1 MAEFCLSCWNRINRA
16 KSTERD
22 WVLSKELD
30 LCEGC
35 GKWKAVIVRRRRAK
49 LLYDLRHR
57 RDA

>member
-30 LCEGC
+30 LCGA
-35 GKWKAVIVRRRRAK
+35 GRLAPVPFGP
-49 LLYDLRHR
+49 
-57 RDA
+57 